1 MKVGLASLGANGAGV
16 ASKEVPTTPLIGGK
30 AGHLKFFWLYCI

>member
-16 ASKEVPTTPLIGGK
+16 ARKEVPTTPPIGDK